1 MNYSTRDLNKTVKFI
16 IVHYT
21 GMKSLQDA
29 FKKLSHFNSDVSCHY
44 LISRKGV
51 IFNILSPNLKAW
63 HAGKSEW
70 ENLQSLNDYSI
81 GIELENKGH
90 EHGYVPFTKNQY
102 TSLKKLISS
111 LTFRYSINSDN
122 ILGHSDISPNRKKDP
137 GELFKWDQ
145 IRSTVKVSKLKNY
158 SLDAMLVKYGFSQN
172 YITNYKN
179 LCILAVKRKLGYNC
193 INNTISKNFIRDFK
207 HFIK

>member
-1 MNYSTRDLNKTVKFI
+1 M
-16 IVHYT
+16 
-21 GMKSLQDA
+21 
-29 FKKLSHFNSDVSCHY
+29 
-44 LISRKGV
+44 
-51 IFNILSPNLKAW
+51 
-63 HAGKSEW
+63 
-70 ENLQSLNDYSI
+70 
-81 GIELENKGH
+81 
-90 EHGYVPFTKNQY
+90 PFTKNQY
-102 TSLKKLISS
+102 TSLNRLITS

-193 INNTISKNFIRDFK
+193 INNTISKSFIRDFK
-207 HFIK
+207 DFIK